1 MMRTE
6 CGLGD
11 ELAAFVQSLLN
22 SAEIRCSAVELPMR
36 VIFEAIEE
44 TICLRNLLSG
54 NALSQQ
60 TGLGGRQLLSI
71 RMNAVSHD
79 PKALQHRPDLKP
91 TEEIIDYSNPKT
103 RKAIQE
109 GDPNCY

>member
-1 MMRTE
+1 MLRTE

-11 ELAAFVQSLLN
+11 ELAVFVQSLLN
-22 SAEIRCSAVELPMR
+22 SAAEHRSSEEVELSLQ

-71 RMNAVSHD
+71 RMNALSLD
-79 PKALQHRPDLKP
+79 SKALQHRPKNYMP
-91 TEEIIDYSNPKT
+91 MEE
-103 RKAIQE
+103 
-109 GDPNCY
+109 